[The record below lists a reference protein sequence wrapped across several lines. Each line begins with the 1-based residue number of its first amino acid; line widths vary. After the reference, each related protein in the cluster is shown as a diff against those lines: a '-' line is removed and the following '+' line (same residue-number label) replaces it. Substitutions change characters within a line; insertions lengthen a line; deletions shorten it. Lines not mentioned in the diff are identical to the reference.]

1 MIWLLACVSLHVQAP
16 TAEAGSFAFSSADTE
31 QQIPPMYRMESKR
44 FSYNL
49 SAPAQPEPGF
59 TTQTLRFPSPIES
72 PFPENNIVHAV
83 YYRPI
88 GKGPFPT
95 TIVLDITGGDQSLT
109 RMISTYMARNGVGA
123 LFMQMA
129 YYGPRRPP
137 GTSMKLMSTNLL
149 RTLPGIRQTVL
160 DIRTARAWLASRTEV
175 DQHRIGVMGTSLGS
189 LFTALAGA
197 IEPRFDRIAVLL
209 GGGGMVEG
217 FHAHP
222 QAKPVFSALANY
234 GFDKDTIAFLLAPYD
249 PLTWANRL
257 KGRRVLMLEAANDE
271 IISPEMAKNLWI
283 AAGKPEIIWFE
294 CTHYGAIAH
303 LGEALRRIK
312 DHMKS

>member
-16 TAEAGSFAFSSADTE
+16 TAEAGSFAFSSADNE

-49 SAPAQPEPGF
+49 SASAQPEPGF
-59 TTQTLRFPSPIES
+59 TTQTLRFPSPIDS

-129 YYGPRRPP
+129 YYGPRRPS

-160 DIRTARAWLASRTEV
+160 DIRTARAWLASREEV

-234 GFDKDTIAFLLAPYD
+234 GLDKDTIAFLLAPYD

-283 AAGKPEIIWFE
+283 AAGKPEIIWFD
-294 CTHYGAIAH
+294 CTHYGAIAY

>member
-1 MIWLLACVSLHVQAP
+1 MICMLAGVLLNAAAP
-16 TAEAGSFAFSSADTE
+16 PAEAGSFEFSSADTE
-31 QQIPPMYRMESKR
+31 SQIPPMYCMESRR
-44 FSYNL
+44 FAFSL
-49 SAPAQPEPGF
+49 SASEQPEPGF
-59 TTQTLRFPSPIES
+59 TTQTLRFPSPVES
-72 PFPENNIVHAV
+72 PFPDNNTVHAV
-83 YYRPI
+83 YYRPQ
-88 GKGPFPT
+88 GMGPFPT

-109 RMISTYMARNGVGA
+109 RLISTYLARNGVGA
-123 LFMQMA
+123 LFVQMA

-137 GTSMKLMSTNLL
+137 GTSLKLMSTNLL

-160 DIRTARAWLASRTEV
+160 DIRTARAWLASRSEV
-175 DQHRIGVMGTSLGS
+175 DPHRIGVMGTSLGS

-222 QAKPVFSALANY
+222 QARPVFSTLASY
-234 GFDKDTIAFLLAPYD
+234 GLDKDTIAFLLAPYD
-249 PLTWANRL
+249 PLTWASRL
-257 KGRRVLMLEAANDE
+257 KGRRVLMLEASNDE
-271 IISPEMAKNLWI
+271 IIRPEMARKLWL

-294 CTHYGAIAH
+294 CTHYGAIAY
-303 LGEALRRIK
+303 LGDALRRIR